1 MHFLAYGW
9 LGVCA
14 GVAGLMQAHYVQE
27 VVPNALYG
35 RELDVLAAVV
45 LGGARLGGGRG
56 TILGVILGVLL
67 IAITQNGLNL
77 LGISPY
83 AFQMLIGVVLLAA
96 ITTTNVSLERLV
108 GWHRRGAGAD
118 LNRRGAGAAGRLD
131 LAALI
136 RTGRGEYLG
145 LGLLLIAVIVL
156 FGWTTPR
163 FLTLATFQS
172 IAFQMPELGILT
184 LAMLIPILSG
194 GLNLAVT
201 FAANICGLTAAWIL
215 QSLGGPEAGV
225 AGFSLALAGALALGM
240 LIGWSMGLI
249 VAYVGAHPILVSLAF
264 MIFLRGVGEFLTR
277 GGDISGFPAFV
288 GDIGHGTVLGIP
300 IPFLVFAGCAVW
312 WHVLLGRAP
321 LGFSIYMVGSNIEAT
336 RYSGVDTKR
345 VLTLIY
351 TLSGLMCA
359 VAGVVMLTRFNSVR
373 VGHGEAY
380 LLITVLA
387 CFLGGVDP
395 FGGFGRTA
403 SVVLAL
409 VILQVISSGLNLL
422 GANQH
427 LATALWGSFLV
438 VVMVARFVVLR
449 IRAGPRLGA

>member
-1 MHFLAYGW
+1 MNR
-9 LGVCA
+9 
-14 GVAGLMQAHYVQE
+14 QE
-27 VVPNALYG
+27 GNSG
-35 RELDVLAAVV
+35 K
-45 LGGARLGGGRG
+45 
-56 TILGVILGVLL
+56 
-67 IAITQNGLNL
+67 
-77 LGISPY
+77 
-83 AFQMLIGVVLLAA
+83 
-96 ITTTNVSLERLV
+96 
-108 GWHRRGAGAD
+108 
-118 LNRRGAGAAGRLD
+118 GRLD
-131 LAALI
+131 LAALLT
-136 RTGRGEYLG
+136 TGRGEYVG
-145 LGLLLIAVIVL
+145 LGLLLIGVIVL

-172 IAFQMPELGILT
+172 MAFQMPELGILT

-201 FAANICGLTAAWIL
+201 FSANVCGLAAAWIL

-225 AGFSLALAGALALGM
+225 AGFLLAFGGALALGA
-240 LIGWSMGLI
+240 LIGWTMGLI

-288 GDIGHGTVLGIP
+288 GGIGHGTVLGIP
-300 IPFLVFAGCAVW
+300 IPFLVFAGCALW
-312 WHVLLGRAP
+312 WHVLLGRTP
-321 LGFSIYMVGSNIEAT
+321 LGFSVYMVGSNVEAT

-438 VVMVARFVVLR
+438 VVMTARFVVLR
-449 IRAGPRLGA
+449 IRAGPRPGA